1 MTMNTIRN
9 SEAQFGA
16 IDLVR
21 VAEKGAEFGFRRA
34 TFSELE
40 QGIAMA
46 ESLMSSKIADPVAVA
61 EMDRITGMTA
71 WVTGDPV
78 EGIFLTLPLTRKG
91 EVAVRDG
98 SYNPARPDPAH
109 LCANGEGC
117 AAFYIGVYAGATR
130 EARRNV
136 MTAAAVMRVEMFS
149 AYPCFA
155 RGATEDGRRSMEGLG
170 FVPYEGGLSD
180 LYVQEALTPIVAG
193 VQ

>member
-1 MTMNTIRN
+1 MNTIRN
-9 SEAQFGA
+9 GVTGFGS

-21 VAEKGAEFGFRRA
+21 VAEKGAVFGFRRA
-34 TFSELE
+34 TRSELE
-40 QGIAMA
+40 QGIALA
-46 ESLMSSKIADPVAVA
+46 ESLMSSKIADPDAVA

-78 EGIFLTLPLTRKG
+78 EGIFLTLPLSKQG
-91 EVAVRDG
+91 EAAVRNG

-136 MTAAAVMRVEMFS
+136 MTAAAVMRVELFS

-155 RGATEDGRRSMEGLG
+155 RGATEDGRRSMERLG
-170 FVPYEGGLSD
+170 FTPYEGGLAD
-180 LYVQEALTPIVAG
+180 LYVQEALTTVSGEAA
-193 VQ
+193 